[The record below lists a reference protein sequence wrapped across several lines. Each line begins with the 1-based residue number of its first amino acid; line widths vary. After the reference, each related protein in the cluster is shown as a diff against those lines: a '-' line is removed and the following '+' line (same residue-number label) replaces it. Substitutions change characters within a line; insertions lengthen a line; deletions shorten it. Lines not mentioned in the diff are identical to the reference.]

1 MKSGFMQSRFLK
13 FGNHLHTGEL
23 SFDFIAKRKL
33 WFSIGIVMMIAS
45 IVIPIAKGGFN
56 FGIEFSGGSQ
66 FQVADVVNPEQ
77 QPAITAV
84 NEVVPEAVP
93 RVTIVGD
100 AGVRVQTDKLSDAQ
114 TKKVRTALADLYK
127 VSESEVSTSFIGPTW
142 GADVSRQAIQGLIA
156 FLLFATITM
165 ALYFRTWKMSLAAML
180 SLVHDLVVTAGI
192 YALTGFEVTPAT
204 MIGFLTILAYSL
216 YDTVVVF
223 DKIKENTGEDAGGT
237 RRTFAQSVNL
247 AVNQTL
253 VRSINTGIVAALP
266 VGTIL
271 FVGAYVLGADTLR
284 DISLALL
291 IGIILGT
298 YSTIFIAS
306 PLYAWLRQGEPA
318 IRKHD
323 ALSLA
328 AQSEGA
334 TPDKVARVTS

>member
-1 MKSGFMQSRFLK
+1 MTSGFTQSRFLK

-23 SFDFIAKRKL
+23 SFDFIARRRI
-33 WFSIGIVMMIAS
+33 WFTIGIIMMIAS
-45 IVIPIAKGGFN
+45 VLVPIATGGFN
-56 FGIEFSGGSQ
+56 FGIEFRGGSQ
-66 FQVADVVNPEQ
+66 FQIAGVTNPEQ
-77 QPAITAV
+77 QPAIATV
-84 NEVVPEAVP
+84 DEVVPDAVP

-100 AGVRVQTDKLSDAQ
+100 GGVRVQTDTLTDDQ
-114 TKKVRTALADLYK
+114 TKKVRTALAQLYK
-127 VSESEVSTSFIGPTW
+127 VSEAEVSTSFIGPTW

-156 FLLFATITM
+156 FLLFATVMM
-165 ALYFRTWKMSLAAML
+165 ALYFRTWKMSLAAIL

-192 YALTGFEVTPAT
+192 YALTGFEVTPAA

-223 DKIKENTGEDAGGT
+223 DKIKENTSEDAGGS

-253 VRSINTGIVAALP
+253 VRSINTGVVAALP

-271 FVGAYVLGADTLR
+271 FVGAYVLGANTLR

-291 IGIILGT
+291 IGILLGT
-298 YSTIFIAS
+298 YSTIYIAS
-306 PLYAWLRQGEPA
+306 PLYALLRQGEPA

-323 ALSLA
+323 AISLA
-328 AQSEGA
+328 AQAGGSTA
-334 TPDKVARVTS
+334 DKVAEVAS

>member
-1 MKSGFMQSRFLK
+1 MKPGFGQSRFIK

-23 SFDFIAKRKL
+23 SFDFIAKRRI
-33 WFSIGIVMMIAS
+33 WFAIGALMMIAS
-45 IVIPIAKGGFN
+45 IVVPIAKGGFN
-56 FGIEFSGGSQ
+56 FGIEFRGGSQ
-66 FQVADVVNPEQ
+66 FQVANVVNPEQ

-84 NEVVPEAVP
+84 DEVVPKAVP

-100 AGVRVQTDKLSDAQ
+100 AGVRVQTDKLTDDQ
-114 TKKVRTALADLYK
+114 TKKVRTALADLYN
-127 VSESEVSTSFIGPTW
+127 VSETEVSTSFIGPTW

-165 ALYFRTWKMSLAAML
+165 ALYFRTWKMSLAAIL
-180 SLVHDLVVTAGI
+180 ALVHDLVITAGI
-192 YALTGFEVTPAT
+192 YALTGFEVTPAA

-223 DKIKENTGEDAGGT
+223 DKIKENTHEDQVGS

-253 VRSINTGIVAALP
+253 VRSINTGVVAALP

-291 IGIILGT
+291 IGILIGT
-298 YSTIFIAS
+298 YSTIYIAS
-306 PLYAWLRQGEPA
+306 PLYALLRQGEPA

-323 ALSLA
+323 AISLA
-328 AQSEGA
+328 AQASGTTA
-334 TPDKVARVTS
+334 DKVASVTS

>member
-1 MKSGFMQSRFLK
+1 MKAGFGQSRFIK

-23 SFDFIAKRKL
+23 SFDFIAKRKI
-33 WFSIGIVMMIAS
+33 WFTIGIVMMIAS
-45 IVIPIAKGGFN
+45 IIVPVAKGGFN
-56 FGIEFSGGSQ
+56 FGIEFRGGSQ
-66 FQVADVVNPEQ
+66 FQIANVVNPEQ
-77 QPAITAV
+77 QPAITAID
-84 NEVVPEAVP
+84 EVVPKAVP

-100 AGVRVQTDKLSDAQ
+100 TGVRVQTDKLTDNQ
-114 TKKVRTALADLYK
+114 TKKVRAALADLYN

-165 ALYFRTWKMSLAAML
+165 ALYFRTWKMSLAAIL
-180 SLVHDLVVTAGI
+180 ALVHDLVITAGI
-192 YALTGFEVTPAT
+192 YALTGFEVTPAAL
-204 MIGFLTILAYSL
+204 IGFLTILAYSL

-223 DKIKENTGEDAGGT
+223 DKIKENTHEDQGGS

-253 VRSINTGIVAALP
+253 VRSINTGVVAALP

-291 IGIILGT
+291 IGILIGT
-298 YSTIFIAS
+298 YSTIYIAS
-306 PLYAWLRQGEPA
+306 PLYALLRQGEPA

-323 ALSLA
+323 AISLA
-328 AQSEGA
+328 AQASGKTA
-334 TPDKVARVTS
+334 DRVASVTS